1 MSIAQG
7 CNDILDFLWRQRDL
21 TIFLVRLMFVDANQ
35 GLLGLLCWCILR
47 LSTWCLR
54 HSLQP
59 WWMIGW
65 HVGVSFCPTSAARE
79 STKLHRSSIETK
91 TCSALLEQC
100 GPNFSEGGW
109 ECVAGHETW
118 DGAAHWSSMSSMLS
132 LSVVLFFVRFFATSF
147 WDDQSGC
154 LLPADYTE
162 GRLFRA
168 AVWHPNGLN
177 SNSWFM
183 AVDHYLPATAPA
195 QCVAAV
201 CSRRTTKDSTGREAK
216 ATETSWTHAFI
227 VTRSWRIDDW
237 R

>member
-35 GLLGLLCWCILR
+35 GLLCLLCWCILW
-47 LSTWCLR
+47 LFTWCLR

-79 STKLHRSSIETK
+79 NTKLHRSSIETK

-109 ECVAGHETW
+109 ECVAGHESW
-118 DGAAHWSSMSSMLS
+118 DGGAHWSSMSSMLS
-132 LSVVLFFVRFFATSF
+132 QSFCFLCVVFCQILLGWPKWLIS
-147 WDDQSGC
+147 
-154 LLPADYTE
+154 LPADYAE

-183 AVDHYLPATAPA
+183 AVDHYENLPATAPA

-201 CSRRTTKDSTGREAK
+201 CSRRTTKDSTGRDFVRK
-216 ATETSWTHAFI
+216 QLKHPFCHA
-227 VTRSWRIDDW
+227 VQ
-237 R
+237 